1 MNLKTTLVLLVLVVL
16 GGAVVFLYPKDPG
29 ATSST
34 VDTNAVQNDT
44 RPVFDPPIAEN
55 QIAKLVIERQDKPR
69 MVFERAPKPSGKDDW
84 EDWRIVEPVAAPA
97 ETWAVL
103 NAARN
108 LASLNSLRRFE
119 PGAPGAVTAV
129 EAGLDTPRAVVTLGL
144 RDGKEHR
151 YEVGRTAILS
161 TDTYV
166 RVANAKDAHI
176 VRGDLVRDFLGKD
189 LKDFRSKTLVKLN
202 STDAVRVQIEHDGKS
217 YDFRKGA
224 DGQWVIDSPF
234 KGYADKDKLIALLN
248 KLPAVA
254 TQDFIEDA
262 PASLAS
268 YGLDAPFLKFTVT
281 TETQRPLPP
290 ATMQSTQPAEPQFET
305 VTNTAGFVVGGF
317 ADMKSENRF
326 AKLLDQ
332 PFVVSVPKARID
344 DLIPKPLELRDK
356 RITRVRAG
364 DAQKLELAAG
374 DMQAVVEKKNGVWT
388 GAGDLEQLELEA
400 VQGLVQAFDDVQA
413 IEFVDQP
420 EEPGRYGFDP
430 PRVSLTVT
438 ASGQVQPVTL
448 EVGTNTPSGRN
459 AYSRVVGRP
468 EVYVISAAQAER
480 LVVTPLSLRSRA
492 MVTARMD
499 DLKRITVERGG
510 ATYSATSESGPWR
523 LTTPADATIDLGSI
537 RELATTLSRLRAK
550 TVVGKGNFAEY
561 GLDQP
566 GVTVTFAMTP
576 PADPA
581 TTQATQPAA
590 PVEHTLRVAWHDNA
604 AYARKDDDPYVF
616 QLDETVYRVLTT
628 ELLKREVFDFKPDD
642 VTALRVAAPQG
653 KLELA
658 HHDGVWTYTLD
669 PSVKLAQKK
678 VKDFLGELS
687 RLRVESYLAYADGDL
702 AAEGLEDAPVV
713 ATITLKNDRTLTLH
727 VGQERPNALP
737 RKAAL
742 VESKRIFM
750 LRPADAE
757 KILRSVDYY
766 IETEADRKPPT
777 VPPSPNEAFPPGDE

>member
-1 MNLKTTLVLLVLVVL
+1 M
-16 GGAVVFLYPKDPG
+16 
-29 ATSST
+29 
-34 VDTNAVQNDT
+34 
-44 RPVFDPPIAEN
+44 
-55 QIAKLVIERQDKPR
+55 
-69 MVFERAPKPSGKDDW
+69 
-84 EDWRIVEPVAAPA
+84 
-97 ETWAVL
+97 
-103 NAARN
+103 
-108 LASLNSLRRFE
+108 
-119 PGAPGAVTAV
+119 
-129 EAGLDTPRAVVTLGL
+129 VTLAL
-144 RDGKEHR
+144 RDGKEIR

-166 RVANAKDAHI
+166 RVANAKEAHI

-189 LKDFRSKTLVKLN
+189 LQDYRSKTLVKLN
-202 STDAVRVQIEHDGKS
+202 TAEAVRVQIEHDGKS
-217 YDFRKGA
+217 YDFRKGV

-254 TQDFIEDA
+254 TKDFIEDA

-281 TETQRPLPP
+281 TESKRPLPVP
-290 ATMQSTQPAEPQFET
+290 ATQSTQPAEPQFET
-305 VTNTAGFVVGGF
+305 VTNTLGFAVGGF

-356 RITRVRAG
+356 RITRVRAE
-364 DAQKLELAAG
+364 DVQKLEIASG
-374 DMQAVVEKKNGVWT
+374 DMQAAVEKKNGVWT
-388 GAGDLEQLELEA
+388 GAGDLEPLELEA

-420 EEPGRYGFDP
+420 EPPARYGFEP
-430 PRVSLTVT
+430 PRVALTVT

-448 EVGTNTPSGRN
+448 EIGANTPSGRN
-459 AYSRVVGRP
+459 AYARVPGRA

-492 MVTARMD
+492 IVTGRMD
-499 DLKRITVERGG
+499 DIKRITVERAD
-510 ATYSATSESGPWR
+510 ATYAATNEAGPWR
-523 LTTPADATIDLGSI
+523 LTAPADAPIDLGSI

-561 GLDQP
+561 HLDRP
-566 GVTVTFAMTP
+566 GVTVTFAMAP
-576 PADPA
+576 PPDPA

-590 PVEHTLRVAWHDNA
+590 PVEHTLRVSWFDNA
-604 AYARKDDDPYVF
+604 AYARKDDDPYIF

-642 VTALRVAAPQG
+642 VTAFRVVAPQG

-658 HHDGVWTYTLD
+658 LEDGVWKYTLD
-669 PSVKLAQKK
+669 RSVKIGQKK

-687 RLRVESYLAYADGDL
+687 RLRVESYIAYADGDL

-713 ATITLKNDRTLTLH
+713 ATITLKGDRALTLQ

-737 RKAAL
+737 RKAAR
-742 VESKRIFM
+742 VEAKRIFM

-757 KILRSVDYY
+757 KLLRSVDYY
-766 IETEADRKPPT
+766 IETEADPKPPT
-777 VPPSPNEAFPPGDE
+777 VPPSPDDAFRPGEE